1 MDRKLIRRIFAGIV
15 VLLYLPVF
23 AWAQVSMIEF
33 YGNIGSFRAGT
44 DEGFI
49 GDASRSVGGALAVAV
64 HGGVVAGL
72 DVQTSKVAVF
82 RSPDNFYITRRTI
95 VLPHLLYR
103 WGNPRAY
110 FFLGS
115 GAGAQFESTVWRSDN
130 FLPDHT
136 PPDWREVKP
145 RVFEFKDS
153 ETSRILF
160 APKTGFAVFPSKHL
174 GFRLDL
180 YMASW
185 NMGARIGAGFRF

>member
-1 MDRKLIRRIFAGIV
+1 MDRKLIRRIFPGIMI
-15 VLLYLPVF
+15 LLYLPVF
-23 AWAQVSMIEF
+23 GSAQIPRTEF

-49 GDASRSVGGALAVAV
+49 GDATRSFGGALAVGI
-64 HGGVVAGL
+64 HGGIVAGL
-72 DVQTSKVAVF
+72 DVQTSKVAVV

-95 VLPHLLYR
+95 MLPHLLYR

-115 GAGAQFESTVWRSDN
+115 GAGAQFESTVWRNDN
-130 FLPDHT
+130 FLADHR
-136 PPDWREVKP
+136 PPDWQEVKP
-145 RVFEFKDS
+145 GVFEREDS

-160 APKTGFAVFPSKHL
+160 APKTGFAVFPGKHL